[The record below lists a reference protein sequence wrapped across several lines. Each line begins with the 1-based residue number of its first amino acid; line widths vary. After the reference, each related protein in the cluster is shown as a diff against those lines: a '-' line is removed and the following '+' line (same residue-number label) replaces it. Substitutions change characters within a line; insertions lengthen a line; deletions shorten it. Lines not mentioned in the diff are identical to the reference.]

1 MINIYYFKQNEQ
13 ANSHHLVYT
22 ISVLLAVDSILN
34 TVCFEAVF
42 NISLQK

>member
-1 MINIYYFKQNEQ
+1 MSKPILIT
-13 ANSHHLVYT
+13 VYT